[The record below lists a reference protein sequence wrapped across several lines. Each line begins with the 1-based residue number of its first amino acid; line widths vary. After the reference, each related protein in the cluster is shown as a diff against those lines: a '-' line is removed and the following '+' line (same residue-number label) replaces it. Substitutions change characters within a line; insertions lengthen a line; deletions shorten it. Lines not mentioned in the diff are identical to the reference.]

1 MYKAH
6 QVLVGI
12 PEAHAAA
19 YATLKETGRTREV
32 EGDHALV
39 LVPNVNHTIQP
50 LVAAFHGKL
59 VQQAVPHPAQLVESG
74 IHGLYGRKTGY
85 QLVGFLLVDKRHIAI
100 LGGDDFP
107 HLFTLNIF

>member
-1 MYKAH
+1 MVTASIGELRRSNVDDALTGTAGHLMYKAH

-85 QLVGFLLVDKRHIAI
+85 
-100 LGGDDFP
+100 
-107 HLFTLNIF
+107 